1 MIKVTLYSR
10 QDCHLCEQ
18 ARADLDALRGQ
29 YPHQLAVID
38 VDSTPELRRA
48 YGFEVPVVE
57 IGPYTL
63 RAPFDRQEL
72 LMTLGAARD
81 RADQMESLKSP
92 TYSELARRSAIWTRA
107 DSIAYWFSRHYLA
120 LFNLFILIYVG
131 LPFLAPVLMSA
142 GAAGPARLIY
152 RSYSMVCHQ
161 LAFRSFFLFGEQP
174 VYPRQSAEVTG
185 LVPYE
190 QATSLSGSSTADELL
205 AARNYVGDPTIG
217 YKVALC
223 QRDISIYLS
232 ILAFGLLYAATGR
245 RLPGLPWYLW
255 IIVGILPVGI
265 DGLSQLLSQPPFNFI
280 AFRESTPF
288 LRSFTGFLFGFTT
301 AWFGYPMVEESMRE
315 TVKLMARKR
324 VQVQGRSET

>member
-1 MIKVTLYSR
+1 MIEVTLYSR

-29 YPHQLAVID
+29 HPHRLIVID
-38 VDSTPELRRA
+38 VDSSPELRRA
-48 YGFEVPVVE
+48 YGFEVPVIE

-63 RAPFDRQEL
+63 RAPIDRQEL
-72 LMTLGAARD
+72 QMTLGAARD
-81 RADQMESLKSP
+81 RADQIESLRNP
-92 TYSELARRSAIWTRA
+92 AYSELARRSAIWTRA
-107 DSIAYWFSRHYLA
+107 DSVAYWFSRHYLA

-142 GAAGPARLIY
+142 GATGPARLIY
-152 RSYSMVCHQ
+152 RSYSIVCHQ

-174 VYPRQSAEVTG
+174 VYPRQSAGVPG
-185 LVPYE
+185 LIPYE
-190 QATSLSGSSTADELL
+190 QATTLGGSSSADDLL
-205 AARNYVGDPTIG
+205 AARSYVGDPATG
-217 YKVALC
+217 YKIALC

-232 ILAFGLLYAATGR
+232 ILAFGLLYAITGR

-255 IIVGILPVGI
+255 LIVGILPVGI

-280 AFRESTPF
+280 PIRESSPF

-324 VQVQGRSET
+324 VQVQSR